1 MRVEIVAVGTELLLG
16 QIADTNGQWLGEH
29 LAAAGV
35 DSYFHQAVGDNR
47 ARIATALRT
56 ALARGDA
63 VIACGGLGP
72 TQDDITREAI
82 AEVMNVPLVRHAEIS
97 RRIEGFFRA
106 RGRAMSPNNLRQA
119 DVPRGATV
127 IDQTRGTAPG
137 LICPLGRK
145 VVYAVPG
152 VPHEMAEM
160 FERAILPDLRRR
172 MTEAGEGAGVIMSRV
187 LRTWGTSES
196 ALSEAL
202 QGRIDALD
210 ALDAPAQGGGR
221 AGTVTI
227 AFLASGIEGIKVR
240 LTARARDEDGARSA
254 LDAEEKEVREVLAAT
269 LGDIVFGLDDVSMEL
284 AVAALLVEQRLSLG
298 VAESLT
304 GGLIAARLVGVPGAS
319 TWLRGGVVA
328 YDSAVKFSVLGVAE
342 GPVVT
347 EEAAIAMARGVRR
360 VLGSA
365 IGLGVTGVAGPDSQ
379 EGLAPGTVFV
389 ALALPNGVTPSRSLR
404 LPGDRERVRQYSA
417 ISALDLLR
425 RTLRT
430 PEHGFEAPT
439 LG

>member
-1 MRVEIVAVGTELLLG
+1 MRVEILAVGTELLLG
-16 QIADTNGQWLGEH
+16 QIADTNGRWLGEH

-47 ARIATALRT
+47 ARITTALRT

-82 AEVMNVPLVRHAEIS
+82 AEVMNVPLVRDAEIS
-97 RRIEGFFRA
+97 RRIEGFFHA
-106 RGRAMSPNNLRQA
+106 RGRAMPPSNLRQA
-119 DVPRGATV
+119 DVPQGATV

-160 FERAILPDLRRR
+160 FERAVLPDLRRR
-172 MTEAGEGAGVIMSRV
+172 MSEAGEGTGVIVSRV

-210 ALDAPAQGGGR
+210 APSRGDGR
-221 AGTVTI
+221 AGTVTM

-240 LTARARDEDGARSA
+240 LTARARDEDDARA
-254 LDAEEKEVREVLAAT
+254 VLEAEERKVREVLAAT
-269 LGDIVFGLDDVSMEL
+269 LGDVVFGLDDVSMEL

-328 YDSAVKFSVLGVAE
+328 YDSAVKFSVLGVPE

-347 EEAAIAMARGVRR
+347 EDAAVAMARGARR
-360 VLGSA
+360 VLGAA
-365 IGLGVTGVAGPDSQ
+365 IGLGVTGVAGPDPQ
-379 EGLAPGTVFV
+379 EDIAPGTVFV
-389 ALALPNGVTPSRSLR
+389 ALALPDGATPSRSLR

-430 PEHGFEAPT
+430 PDHGFEAPT

>member
-202 QGRIDALD
+202 QSRIDALD
-210 ALDAPAQGGGR
+210 APDAPAQGGGS

-379 EGLAPGTVFV
+379 EGQAPGTVFV

>member
-1 MRVEIVAVGTELLLG
+1 MRVEILAVGTELLLG
-16 QIADTNGQWLGEH
+16 QIADTNGRWLGEH

-47 ARIATALRT
+47 ARITTALRT

-82 AEVMNVPLVRHAEIS
+82 AEVMNVPLVRDAEIS
-97 RRIEGFFRA
+97 RRIEGFFHA
-106 RGRAMSPNNLRQA
+106 RGRAMPPSNLRQA
-119 DVPRGATV
+119 DVPQGATV

-160 FERAILPDLRRR
+160 FERAVLPDLRRR
-172 MTEAGEGAGVIMSRV
+172 MSEAGEGTGVIVSRV

-210 ALDAPAQGGGR
+210 APSRGDGR
-221 AGTVTI
+221 AGTVTM

-240 LTARARDEDGARSA
+240 LTARARDEDDARA
-254 LDAEEKEVREVLAAT
+254 VLDAEERKVREVLAAT
-269 LGDIVFGLDDVSMEL
+269 LGDVVFGLDDVSMER
-284 AVAALLVEQRLSLG
+284 AVAALLVEQRLTLG

-319 TWLRGGVVA
+319 AWLRGGVVA
-328 YDSAVKFSVLGVAE
+328 YDSALKFSVLGVPE

-347 EEAAIAMARGVRR
+347 EDAAVAMARGARR
-360 VLGSA
+360 VLGAA
-365 IGLGVTGVAGPDSQ
+365 IGLGVTGVAGPDPQ
-379 EGLAPGTVFV
+379 EDIAPGTVFV
-389 ALALPNGVTPSRSLR
+389 ALALPDGATPSRSLR

-430 PEHGFEAPT
+430 PDHGFEAPT